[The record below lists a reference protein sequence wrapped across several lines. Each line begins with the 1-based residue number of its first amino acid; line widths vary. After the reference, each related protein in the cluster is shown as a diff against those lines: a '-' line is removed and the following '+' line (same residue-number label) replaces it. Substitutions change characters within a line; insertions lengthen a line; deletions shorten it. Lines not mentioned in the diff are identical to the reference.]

1 MVAAGNVKMEI
12 KIKEKKATD
21 YTFIGDGLNLERP
34 AEKKSDTKKDKAE
47 RDFRLRTDKIN
58 KLKKSKMTGGHSM
71 QGHSPVYE

>member
-1 MVAAGNVKMEI
+1 MEI
-12 KIKEKKATD
+12 KIIKEKKVTD

-34 AEKKSDTKKDKAE
+34 AEKKPDVKKGKAE
-47 RDFRLRTDKIN
+47 RDFMLRDNKIN